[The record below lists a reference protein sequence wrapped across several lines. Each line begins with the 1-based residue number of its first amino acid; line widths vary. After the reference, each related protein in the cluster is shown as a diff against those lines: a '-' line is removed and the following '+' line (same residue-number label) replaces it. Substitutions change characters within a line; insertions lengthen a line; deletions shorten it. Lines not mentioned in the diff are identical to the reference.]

1 MTDDSPR
8 DEGQLLLAHSQG
20 EAGAFAELVSAYR
33 APVYSYLHRCG
44 VDGEE
49 RDDLFQ
55 DIFLKIHRAAGSY
68 EPARPLHP
76 WIFTIVANTVRNHQR
91 RGRVRRM
98 LFAAPVRLSR
108 LAADEGDPLPDLEPV
123 DPGPDG
129 ESVAAAKET
138 AAWLSQRIRRLPEG
152 QRQVLLL
159 AGVEGLSLQ
168 KVAAALKIP
177 LNTVKSRLSRARTA
191 LGEALARRQAAAP
204 TAGHLEAS

>member
-1 MTDDSPR
+1 MIDDSTQ
-8 DEGQLLLAHSQG
+8 DEGQLLLAHSRG
-20 EAGAFAELVSAYR
+20 EAGAFDELIAAYR

-68 EPARPLHP
+68 DPARPVHP

-91 RGRVRRM
+91 RGRVRRL
-98 LFAAPVRLSR
+98 LFAAPGRLLS
-108 LAADEGDPLPDLEPV
+108 EVEPV
-123 DPGPDG
+123 DLGPDG
-129 ESVAAAKET
+129 ERVAAGRET
-138 AAWLSQRIRRLPEG
+138 AAWLSQRVRRLPEG

-168 KVAAALKIP
+168 EVAAALKIP
-177 LNTVKSRLSRARTA
+177 VNTVKSRLSRARTA
-191 LGEALARRQAAAP
+191 LGEALARRKSRGVTP
-204 TAGHLEAS
+204 GHMEAS